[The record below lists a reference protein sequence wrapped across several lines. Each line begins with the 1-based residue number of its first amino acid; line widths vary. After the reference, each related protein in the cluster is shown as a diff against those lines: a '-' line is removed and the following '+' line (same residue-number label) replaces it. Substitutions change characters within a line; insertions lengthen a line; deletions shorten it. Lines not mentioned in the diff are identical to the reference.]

1 MVWGRGRGGGVI
13 AMEGFRKWH
22 TCSQSE
28 NNHPC
33 SLQVPSVGGGQRNV
47 FVQRPEVRRLAGR
60 DDYEPDACAVHDT
73 QTQRRTLA
81 QHAQLITH
89 QVWKTYL

>member
-1 MVWGRGRGGGVI
+1 MNSVPG
-13 AMEGFRKWH
+13 AA
-22 TCSQSE
+22 
-28 NNHPC
+28 HPC